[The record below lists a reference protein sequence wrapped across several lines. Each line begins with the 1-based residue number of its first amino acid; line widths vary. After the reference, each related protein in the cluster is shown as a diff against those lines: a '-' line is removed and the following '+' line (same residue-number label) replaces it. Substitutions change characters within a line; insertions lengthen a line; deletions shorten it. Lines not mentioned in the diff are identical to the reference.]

1 MTSTRLAERTKPARA
16 PRRGLG
22 LALAV
27 LALAGACVLSLGV
40 GAKAIPA
47 SDVIAAILDPD
58 NGAEAPIVW
67 SLRIP
72 RTLMGLTAGAA
83 LGACGALIQ
92 ALTRNPLADPGILG
106 VNAGAAFAIT
116 MAIAFLGLSSPWGY
130 VWFAIAGA
138 FVATLAVYAIGSI
151 GRAAAT
157 PVRMTLAGVAMSA
170 VLAGVTQ
177 IVSLTNPRLFH
188 SSLSWTVGS
197 LGGRDLGIIAALAPL
212 VGIGLVLAV
221 LVTKPLNA
229 WALGDD
235 LGRSLGGNPNRVR
248 VITITAITV
257 LAAAATALA
266 GPIGFVGLIVPHVV
280 RWFTGPDQRWIVA
293 LSVVVAPVLLLVA
306 DSLGRILLPNGE
318 LRVSIVTAFLGA
330 PLMMGLVMRRKASS
344 L

>member
-1 MTSTRLAERTKPARA
+1 MLAALVA
-16 PRRGLG
+16 
-22 LALAV
+22 ASAVSLAV
-27 LALAGACVLSLGV
+27 GKGFIPVADVLAGIADPGHDA
-40 GAKAIPA
+40 GA
-47 SDVIAAILDPD
+47 VM
-58 NGAEAPIVW
+58 W

-72 RTLMGLTAGAA
+72 RTVMGLVAGAA

-116 MAIAFLGLSSPWGY
+116 LAIAFAGLASPWGY

-138 FVATLAVYAIGSI
+138 FGATVAVYAIGSI
-151 GRAAAT
+151 GRVAAT
-157 PVRMTLAGVAMSA
+157 PVRLTLAGVALSA
-170 VLAGVTQ
+170 ILAGVTQ
-177 IVSLTNPRLFH
+177 IVSLTSPRLFH

-197 LGGRDLGIIAALAPL
+197 LGGRDLGIVAALSPL
-212 VGIGLVLAV
+212 VGLGLLLAM

-235 LGRSLGGNPNRVR
+235 LGRSLGGNPARIR
-248 VITITAITV
+248 ATAIIAITV
-257 LAAAATALA
+257 LAATATALA

-280 RWFTGPDQRWIVA
+280 RWFTGPDQRWITA
-293 LSVVVAPVLLLVA
+293 LSILAAPVLLLLA
-306 DSLGRILLPNGE
+306 DSLGRVLLPTGE

-330 PLMMGLVMRRKASS
+330 PLLMALVLRKKASS